1 MSNTNV
7 ETTIKNI
14 LALYGTSVDANA
26 NNHIKGPQSKNI
38 AISEWNDIVQLLG
51 VRSNDVKRLYEAF
64 EAIRE
69 VLGGT
74 EAVNAAVE
82 RIDSYLNRPGISG
95 DISLD
100 YLSRVTSTEQTV
112 RSNIVV
118 DPSKKISAGT
128 VIANKVEG
136 TSAEITSELK
146 AGSISTS
153 GHVYSE
159 GVVTGAGGTF
169 GNLSALTSLTV
180 NGNSAITGD
189 LTVNGDAHAKTI
201 SATDGSLEG
210 NLTILGNLY
219 VRGSTIEVGRESLT
233 IKDNVI
239 VVNAGGSAS
248 IPSGIV
254 MSTGVT
260 NEDGTIDAYALLYN
274 KDGASGEAVYVG
286 KGTLKYVE
294 TDNGPAAEFSY
305 TTGEAVALAAR
316 SGTFGKG
323 VLPVWD
329 EASNTFISSGATAGD
344 IATALSDI
352 EQGLTAIEAIQ
363 DAILTTEDINRW
375 LDAILDDQQSY
386 IDGGTPNE

>member
-7 ETTIKNI
+7 ETNIKNI

-51 VRSNDVKRLYEAF
+51 VRSDDVKRLYEAF

-69 VLGGT
+69 VLGST
-74 EAVNAAVE
+74 EDVKAAVE
-82 RIDSYLNRPGISG
+82 RIDSYLRNPVSG

-128 VIANKVEG
+128 VEANEVKG
-136 TSAEITSELK
+136 TSADFTSEVK
-146 AGSISTS
+146 AGSVSTS
-153 GHVYSE
+153 GNVSSE

-180 NGNSAITGD
+180 NGNSAVTGD
-189 LTVNGDAHAKTI
+189 LTVNGTAHAKNI

-210 NLTILGNLY
+210 NLTVLGNLY
-219 VRGSTIEVGRESLT
+219 VRGSTTDVGRESLT
-233 IKDNVI
+233 VKDNVI
-239 VVNAGGSAS
+239 VVNAGGSAD

-260 NEDGTIDAYALLYN
+260 NADGTIDAYALLY
-274 KDGASGEAVYVG
+274 KKSGANGEAVYVG
-286 KGTLKYVE
+286 KGTLTYVE
-294 TDNGPAAEFSY
+294 TDNGTAAEFTYSP
-305 TTGEAVALAAR
+305 GEAVALAAR
-316 SGTFGKG
+316 NGTFANG

-329 EASNTFISSGATAGD
+329 AKSNTFVSSGTTAGD

-386 IDGGTPNE
+386 IDGGTPND